1 MRVKGGFTTRRRHKR
16 MLDRAEGFQGRRSTC
31 FKLAKRAV
39 QTALKHATKNR
50 KMKKREYRTLWIAR
64 INAACRPCGLKY
76 SALIHGLQKAN
87 ITIDRKVLADIAASD
102 AAAFGAIVEK
112 AKAALAAQ

>member
-1 MRVKGGFTTRRRHKR
+1 MRVKGGFATRRRHKR

-39 QTALKHATKNR
+39 QTALKHAFKNR
-50 KMKKREYRTLWIAR
+50 RMQKREFRALWITR
-64 INAACRPCGLKY
+64 INAACRPSGIKY

-87 ITIDRKVLADIAASD
+87 IIIDRKVLADLACSD

-112 AKAALAAQ
+112 AKAALAAK